1 MNSHRISGFA
11 RIYNELYGDGAH
23 QEAVRYALV
32 ARSMGDNDE
41 HVFWLQVADLLL
53 AGSSLEPQAEAA

>member
-32 ARSMGDNDE
+32 ARSLGDKGE
-41 HVFWLQVADLLL
+41 HEFWLQVADLLL
-53 AGSSLEPQAEAA
+53 TDSGLSPLAEAP